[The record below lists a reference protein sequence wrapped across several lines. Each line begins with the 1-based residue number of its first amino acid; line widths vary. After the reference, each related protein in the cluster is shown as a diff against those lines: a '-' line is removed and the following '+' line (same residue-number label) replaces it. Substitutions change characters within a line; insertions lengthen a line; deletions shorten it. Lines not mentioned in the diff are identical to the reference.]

1 MVFLVQTKGQFNSKS
16 KQKMLN
22 VLPEK
27 VLIIYHETSG
37 RVHKFKKFKNKE
49 LIHNSILLL
58 KKTQP
63 KSTVT
68 DDSLIKFL
76 TDTDFRISTL
86 KQLERKTATEDTK
99 EENLS
104 LLNYFRENFE
114 SEIFKGE
121 PLTDNCDRRVFKI
134 IA

>member
-1 MVFLVQTKGQFNSKS
+1 MKKKNNTKIKS
-16 KQKMLN
+16 KKTKEKLLD
-22 VLPEK
+22 LPEK
-27 VLIIYHETSG
+27 VIIVSHETDG
-37 RVHKFKKFKNKE
+37 KNHKFKRLKNQK
-49 LIHNSILLL
+49 LIENSILILQ
-58 KKTQP
+58 KTSL

-68 DDSLIKFL
+68 VESVERFL

-86 KQLERKTATEDTK
+86 KQLERKTATEDIK

-114 SEIFKGE
+114 SEIFEGE
-121 PLTDNCDRRVFKI
+121 PLTANCDRRVFKI

>member
-1 MVFLVQTKGQFNSKS
+1 MQTKGRLNSKP
-16 KQKMLN
+16 KQKSLKF
-22 VLPEK
+22 LPENT
-27 VLIIYHETSG
+27 VIISHETSG
-37 RVHKFKKFKNKE
+37 RFHRFKKLKNKE
-49 LIHNSILLL
+49 LVQNSILLL

-68 DDSLIKFL
+68 DDSLIKFF
-76 TDTDFRISTL
+76 TDTDFRTSTL

-104 LLNYFRENFE
+104 LLNYFIENFE
-114 SEIFKGE
+114 SEIFEGE
-121 PLTDNCDRRVFKI
+121 PLAGDCDRRVFKI

>member
-1 MVFLVQTKGQFNSKS
+1 MKKKNNTKIKS
-16 KQKMLN
+16 KKTKEKLLE
-22 VLPEK
+22 LPEK
-27 VLIIYHETSG
+27 VIIVSHETDG
-37 RVHKFKKFKNKE
+37 KNHKFKRLKNQK
-49 LIHNSILLL
+49 LIENSILILQ
-58 KKTQP
+58 KTSL

-68 DDSLIKFL
+68 VESVERFL

-104 LLNYFRENFE
+104 LLNYFREDFE
-114 SEIFKGE
+114 SEIFEGE
-121 PLTDNCDRRVFKI
+121 SLADNCDRRVFKI

>member
-1 MVFLVQTKGQFNSKS
+1 MQTKGRLNSKS
-16 KQKMLN
+16 KQKSLK
-22 VLPEK
+22 VSPEK
-27 VLIIYHETSG
+27 TVIISHETSG
-37 RVHKFKKFKNKE
+37 RVHRFKKFKNKD
-49 LIHNSILLL
+49 LIQNTILLL

-68 DDSLIKFL
+68 DDRVIKFL
-76 TDTDFRISTL
+76 TDTDYRTSTL
-86 KQLERKTATEDTK
+86 KQLERKTTTEDTK

-114 SEIFKGE
+114 SEIFEGE
-121 PLTDNCDRRVFKI
+121 SLADNCNRRVFKI

>member
-1 MVFLVQTKGQFNSKS
+1 MQTKGRLNSKS
-16 KQKMLN
+16 KQKSLKF
-22 VLPEK
+22 LPENT
-27 VLIIYHETSG
+27 VIISHETSG
-37 RVHKFKKFKNKE
+37 RTHRFKKFKNKE
-49 LIHNSILLL
+49 LIQNSILLL

-63 KSTVT
+63 KSTIT
-68 DDSLIKFL
+68 DESLIKFL

-86 KQLERKTATEDTK
+86 KQLERKTTTEDTK

-114 SEIFKGE
+114 SEIFEGE
-121 PLTDNCDRRVFKI
+121 PLADNCDRRVFKI

>member
-1 MVFLVQTKGQFNSKS
+1 LKKKNNTKIKS
-16 KQKMLN
+16 KKTKEKLLE
-22 VLPEK
+22 LPEK
-27 VLIIYHETSG
+27 VIIVSHETDG
-37 RVHKFKKFKNKE
+37 KNHKFKRLKNQK
-49 LIHNSILLL
+49 LIENSILILQ
-58 KKTQP
+58 KTSL

-68 DDSLIKFL
+68 VESVERFL

-86 KQLERKTATEDTK
+86 KQLERKTATDDIK

-114 SEIFKGE
+114 SEIFEGD
-121 PLTDNCDRRVFKI
+121 LLADNCDRRVFKI

>member
-1 MVFLVQTKGQFNSKS
+1 M
-16 KQKMLN
+16 
-22 VLPEK
+22 
-27 VLIIYHETSG
+27 
-37 RVHKFKKFKNKE
+37 
-49 LIHNSILLL
+49 L
-58 KKTQP
+58 KKTQL

-68 DDSLIKFL
+68 DESLIKFL

-86 KQLERKTATEDTK
+86 KQLERKRTTEDTK

-114 SEIFKGE
+114 SEIFEGE
-121 PLTDNCDRRVFKI
+121 PLADNCDRRVFKI

>member
-1 MVFLVQTKGQFNSKS
+1 MQTKGQFKS
-16 KQKMLN
+16 KPKQKSLKF
-22 VLPEK
+22 LPENT
-27 VLIIYHETSG
+27 VIISHETSG
-37 RVHKFKKFKNKE
+37 RFHRFKKFKNKE
-49 LIHNSILLL
+49 LVQNSILLL

-68 DDSLIKFL
+68 DDSLIKFF
-76 TDTDFRISTL
+76 TDTDFRTSTL

-114 SEIFKGE
+114 SEIFEGE
-121 PLTDNCDRRVFKI
+121 PLAGDCDRRVFKI

>member
-1 MVFLVQTKGQFNSKS
+1 MKKKNNTKIKS
-16 KQKMLN
+16 KKTKEKLLE
-22 VLPEK
+22 LPEK
-27 VLIIYHETSG
+27 VIIVSHETDG
-37 RVHKFKKFKNKE
+37 KNHKFKRLKNQK
-49 LIHNSILLL
+49 LIENSILILQ
-58 KKTQP
+58 KTSL

-68 DDSLIKFL
+68 VESVERFL

-86 KQLERKTATEDTK
+86 KQLERKTTTEDTK

-114 SEIFKGE
+114 SEIFEGE
-121 PLTDNCDRRVFKI
+121 QLADGCSRRVFKI

>member
-1 MVFLVQTKGQFNSKS
+1 MKKKNNTKIKS
-16 KQKMLN
+16 KKTKEKLLE
-22 VLPEK
+22 LPEK
-27 VLIIYHETSG
+27 VIIVSHETDG
-37 RVHKFKKFKNKE
+37 KNHKFKRLKNQK
-49 LIHNSILLL
+49 LIENSILILQ
-58 KKTQP
+58 KTSL

-68 DDSLIKFL
+68 VESVERFL

-104 LLNYFRENFE
+104 LLNYFREDFE

-121 PLTDNCDRRVFKI
+121 PLADNCDRRVFKI